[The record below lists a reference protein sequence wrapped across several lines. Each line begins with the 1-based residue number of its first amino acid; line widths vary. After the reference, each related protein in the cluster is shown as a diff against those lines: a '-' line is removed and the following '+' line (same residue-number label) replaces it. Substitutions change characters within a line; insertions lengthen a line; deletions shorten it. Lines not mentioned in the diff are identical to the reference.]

1 MPTTIAP
8 CLWFDGRASEAAEFY
23 TSFFKDSKIVSTQ
36 YYTSAGQSFHGNA
49 AGSVMMVTFTL
60 NNQPF
65 SALNGGPQFKFSEA
79 ISFQIICEDQAEIN
93 YYWEKLAEGGDSEK
107 QQCGWVTDKFGVSWQ
122 VVPKVLDEM
131 MKGSDGEKSQR
142 TMEALLGMKKLDIAA
157 LRAAFEGGAKA
168 GDV

>member
-8 CLWFDGRASEAAEFY
+8 CLWFDGRAAEAAEFY

-36 YYTSAGQSFHGNA
+36 YYTSAGQSIHGQA

-79 ISFQIICEDQAEIN
+79 ISFQIMCEDQAEID
-93 YYWEKLAEGGDSEK
+93 YYWEKLTEGGDSEK

-142 TMEALLGMKKLDIAA
+142 TMEALLGMKKLDIAT

-168 GDV
+168 SDA